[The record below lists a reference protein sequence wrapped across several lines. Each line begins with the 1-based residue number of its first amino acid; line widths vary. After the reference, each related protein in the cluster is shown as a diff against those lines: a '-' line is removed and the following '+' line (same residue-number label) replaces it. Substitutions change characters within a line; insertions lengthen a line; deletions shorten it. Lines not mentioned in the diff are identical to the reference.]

1 MIYKEYEEYRTKY
14 YEAQKTYDAVLNEK
28 EMLFLRTQPSSI
40 DYDKEIV
47 SGGSPSNSFDTYL
60 IAKEKNQIDAR
71 LKEAESILEDRKK
84 LFKIKENELYHSK
97 DWNDVIYKYYFIEKL
112 SIRKIAM
119 RIPFSSTEIFRK
131 IQIIRKN
138 INLEQ
143 KGTKAILK

>member
-28 EMLFLRTQPSSI
+28 EILFLRTQPNATV
-40 DYDKEIV
+40 YDKEIV
-47 SGGSPSNSFDTYL
+47 SGGTPSNAFDTYL
-60 IAKEKNQIDAR
+60 IAKEKKKIEPR
-71 LKEAESILEDRKK
+71 LEEAKSILEDRERLLK
-84 LFKIKENELYHSK
+84 LKEEELYHSK
-97 DWNDVIYKYYFIEKL
+97 DWNDVIYRYYFIEKL

>member
-28 EMLFLRTQPSSI
+28 EILFLRTQPSAT

-47 SGGSPSNSFDTYL
+47 SGGTPSNAFDTYL
-60 IAKEKNQIDAR
+60 IAKEKKKIEPR
-71 LKEAESILEDRKK
+71 LEEAKSILEDKAK
-84 LFKIKENELYHSK
+84 LLKLKEEELYHSK

-138 INLEQ
+138 INSEQ

>member
-28 EMLFLRTQPSSI
+28 EILFLRTQPSAI
-40 DYDKEIV
+40 VFDKEIV
-47 SGGSPSNSFDTYL
+47 SGGTPSNAFDTYL
-60 IAKEKNQIDAR
+60 VAKEEKKIEPR
-71 LKEAESILEDRKK
+71 LEEAKSILEDRAK
-84 LFKIKENELYHSK
+84 LLKLKEEELYHSK
-97 DWNDVIYKYYFIEKL
+97 DWNDVIYRYSFIEKM
-112 SIRKIAM
+112 SIRKIAL
-119 RIPFSSTEIFRK
+119 RIPFSSTEVFRK

>member
-28 EMLFLRTQPSSI
+28 EILFLRTQPSAT

-47 SGGSPSNSFDTYL
+47 SGGTPSNAFDTYL
-60 IAKEKNQIDAR
+60 IAKDKKQIDAR
-71 LKEAESILEDRKK
+71 LKEAKSILEDREMLLRYKT
-84 LFKIKENELYHSK
+84 EELYNSK